1 MRASG
6 SRTNESVL
14 SNTFT
19 QAQIVVPKEQQV
31 GALAKM
37 TGAPGF
43 LNNYYDD
50 EGWWAL
56 AWIDAYDLTAQ
67 PQYLAMARSIFT
79 DMSGAW
85 DDTCGGGIWWSKD
98 RTYKNAIANE
108 LFFAVSASLARRG
121 TDAQR
126 AQATDW
132 AAKEWAWFQS
142 SGMINN
148 DHLVNDGLTID
159 KADNTCRNNGRTV
172 WTYNQGVV
180 LGALTEWS
188 RTNHDSNLLM
198 QARILADAGLAH
210 LTDDNG
216 ILHDP
221 CEPACGAD
229 ANQFK
234 GIFVRNLRQ
243 LNQQVQE
250 PRYRGFFARN
260 ASSIWEMDRTATNA
274 IRSRVV
280 RTSRPGQRGNPQLRT
295 GCDRSRGRR
304 AVAFRDFEDDSPR
317 DGLETR
323 GVTHGKSRGLQAPES
338 SGAKQGASAPTGA
351 SSHPAGAEA
360 PLLTSSVQRAKARC
374 FLQQDPACEKACG
387 QTAPATLTSPLPST
401 TAADTPRRAPC
412 DR

>member
-1 MRASG
+1 MRLPRPLCVLLALSLLTMHAQQQQTAAVPRRVALQRLQSGIDALQHWYVPQTGLYQTTGWWNAANAITTVVDAMRASG
-6 SRTNESVL
+6 SRTNDSVL
-14 SNTFT
+14 TTTFT

-31 GALAKM
+31 GPLAKM

-67 PQYLAMARSIFT
+67 PQYLAMARSIFI
-79 DMSGAW
+79 DMSGGW
-85 DDTCGGGIWWSKD
+85 DNTCGGGIWWSKD

-159 KADNTCRNNGRTV
+159 KADSTCRNNGRTV

-180 LGALTEWS
+180 LGALTEWF

-210 LTDDNG
+210 LTDDAG

-221 CEPACGAD
+221 CEPTCGAD

-260 ASSIWEMDRTATNA
+260 ASSIWEMDRTATSQFGVVWSGPLAQVNA
-274 IRSRVV
+274 GTHSSALDAI
-280 RTSRPGQRGNPQLRT
+280 
-295 GCDRSRGRR
+295 
-304 AVAFRDFEDDSPR
+304 VA
-317 DGLETR
+317 
-323 GVTHGKSRGLQAPES
+323 A
-338 SGAKQGASAPTGA
+338 
-351 SSHPAGAEA
+351 AGE
-360 PLLTSSVQRAKARC
+360 R
-374 FLQQDPACEKACG
+374 
-387 QTAPATLTSPLPST
+387 
-401 TAADTPRRAPC
+401 
-412 DR
+412 